1 MNERSRRPAAPFTTT
16 NSSSTTPGI
25 KGSRQNV
32 SVSTFGSSSS
42 LLSLCRALDNAES
55 SSSSTDFIHPQAA
68 ARASMKKTNHGLNQ
82 YMGPSQ
88 HSASTGTA
96 HNNSIRNNA
105 IWPTLD
111 SNHMESNFSNPYAL
125 ASLDVSNSINQLH
138 QLQALASFDVN
149 KSINQL
155 QQLQQQL
162 MNFSTIQNLL
172 SATATT
178 YGPPT
183 LLASD
188 SHPLHSSSLPLD
200 PLVLPLNPSNVP
212 NIYPSNNPQFSSVYA
227 SQQTAAFLRS
237 VALQANHPNVPILQN
252 PLLASSAAN
261 GPLDYMN
268 FFNNA
273 ESALYNL
280 SSSQPLQLDLTNR
293 NKNNNQ
299 EVLETSN
306 IASPTSLMRL
316 LSDRRLPS
324 APQQLDAIPPEFW
337 LLNGSNEEVATT
349 LTRLRNG
356 LESSDSSSEDDNIDS
371 GTPEPIP
378 RFKPNSETDRK
389 WMERYVELCQYKEQN
404 GDCLVPDGYAKNPP
418 LARWVREQRGQYKR
432 AMAGKSSYMSQ
443 QRMEA
448 LQKLDFTWSL
458 RDKVEWKL
466 RYEELLMFKS
476 QHGHC
481 LVPSHYEQNVKL
493 GTWVANQRK
502 HYRLYQEGKQ
512 NMMTQNR
519 IDMLNEVGFKWSLR
533 VTRKRKKNAS

>member
-1 MNERSRRPAAPFTTT
+1 
-16 NSSSTTPGI
+16 
-25 KGSRQNV
+25 V
-32 SVSTFGSSSS
+32 SASTFGSSSS

-55 SSSSTDFIHPQAA
+55 SSSSTDFMHPQAA
-68 ARASMKKTNHGLNQ
+68 ARTSMKKSGHGFSQ

-88 HSASTGTA
+88 HSVSAA

-105 IWPTLD
+105 IWPTLE
-111 SNHMESNFSNPYAL
+111 SNHMENNCSNPYAL
-125 ASLDVSNSINQLH
+125 ASLDVSNSINQLQ

-162 MNFSTIQNLL
+162 MNFSAIQNIL

-178 YGPPT
+178 YGAPT

-188 SHPLHSSSLPLD
+188 SHPLYSSSLPLD

-212 NIYPSNNPQFSSVYA
+212 NIYPSNTPHLSSAYA

-237 VALQANHPNVPILQN
+237 LALQANRPNVNVPFHQN
-252 PLLASSAAN
+252 PLVASSAN
-261 GPLDYMN
+261 GPLDYMD
-268 FFNNA
+268 FFHNA
-273 ESALYNL
+273 ESGLYNL

-293 NKNNNQ
+293 NTNNNQ
-299 EVLETSN
+299 DILETSN

-356 LESSDSSSEDDNIDS
+356 LERSDSSSEEDNIDS
-371 GTPEPIP
+371 GSTPEPIP

-404 GDCLVPDGYAKNPP
+404 GDCLVPDGYANNPP

-432 AMAGKSSYMSQ
+432 AMAGKSSYMSK
-443 QRMEA
+443 QRLEA

-466 RYEELLMFKS
+466 RYEELLLFKS

-533 VTRKRKKNAS
+533 VTRKRKSTAS